1 MNQLTRL
8 HPDLERVLFAEDMI
22 AGLSKSPKATPPK
35 WFYDAAGS
43 ALFGEITRLEEYY
56 PTRTEMALLAEQAV
70 DIAQAVGPG
79 RTVVEYGSGSAAKA
93 IALLGALEAPAGY
106 LCVEIDPGAARAT
119 ANEVAATFPD
129 LPVRGVAGDFTHL
142 EGEVAA
148 GSRPR
153 LGFFPGST
161 IGNFPPEEAGPLLAA
176 MREHLG
182 PGGQLLLG
190 ADLIKDA
197 AVLEAAYDDALGV
210 TSRFNLNL
218 LARANREL
226 GADFDLEGFDHR
238 AVWNVAAARI
248 EMHLVASKDQTV
260 TIDGHRFAF
269 VAGETIHTESSYK
282 FDESRLKTL
291 ACTGGW
297 SIERLW
303 TTPDCPFALA
313 LLTASPR

>member
-8 HPDLERVLFAEDMI
+8 QPDLERALFAEDMI
-22 AGLSKSPKATPPK
+22 AGLSKAPKATPPK

-43 ALFGEITRLEEYY
+43 ALFGEITRLPEYY
-56 PTRTEMALLAEQAV
+56 PTRTEMALLAARGG
-70 DIAQAVGPG
+70 DIAAAIGPG

-93 IALLGALEAPAGY
+93 VALLGALESPAGY

-142 EGEVAA
+142 QDEVAA

-197 AVLEAAYDDALGV
+197 DVLEAAYDDAAGV
-210 TSRFNLNL
+210 TARFNLNL

-226 GADFDLEGFDHR
+226 GADFDLERFEHR
-238 AVWNVAAARI
+238 AVWNREAARI
-248 EMHLVASKDQTV
+248 EMHLVSPQAQTV
-260 TIDGHRFAF
+260 TIDGHSFDFA
-269 VAGETIHTESSYK
+269 AGETLHTESSYK
-282 FDESRLKTL
+282 FDETRLQAL
-291 ACTGGW
+291 ARAGGW
-297 SIERLW
+297 SIDRLW
-303 TTPDCPFALA
+303 IAPEHPFALA
-313 LLTASPR
+313 LLTA

>member
-8 HPDLERVLFAEDMI
+8 HPDLERALFAEDMI

-43 ALFGEITRLEEYY
+43 ALFGEITRLPEYY
-56 PTRTEMALLAEQAV
+56 PTRTEMALLDAQGG
-70 DIAQAVGPG
+70 DIAAAIGPG

-93 IALLGALEAPAGY
+93 IALLEALDAPAGY

-119 ANEVAATFPD
+119 AQEVQAAFPD

-142 EGEVAA
+142 EGEVTA

-182 PGGQLLLG
+182 PDGQLLLG

-197 AVLEAAYDDALGV
+197 DVLEAAYDDAAGV
-210 TSRFNLNL
+210 TARFNLNL
-218 LARANREL
+218 LERANREL
-226 GADFDLEGFDHR
+226 GADFDLSGFEHR
-238 AVWNVAAARI
+238 AVWNAEAGRI
-248 EMHLVASKDQTV
+248 EMHLVSRQAQSVTV
-260 TIDGHRFAF
+260 DGHRFDF
-269 VAGETIHTESSYK
+269 TTGETIHTESSYK
-282 FDESRLKTL
+282 FDETRLRAL
-291 ACTGGW
+291 AQAGGW
-297 SIERLW
+297 TISRLW
-303 TTPDCPFALA
+303 TAPAFPFALA
-313 LLTASPR
+313 LLT

>member
-8 HPDLERVLFAEDMI
+8 QPDLERALFAEDMI
-22 AGLSKSPKATPPK
+22 AGLSKTPKATPPK

-43 ALFGEITRLEEYY
+43 ALFGEITRLPEYY
-56 PTRTEMALLAEQAV
+56 PTRTEMALLAARGG
-70 DIAQAVGPG
+70 DIARAVGPG

-93 IALLGALEAPAGY
+93 IALLGALQAPAGY

-119 ANEVAATFPD
+119 AHEVELAFPD

-142 EGEVAA
+142 QGEVTA

-190 ADLIKDA
+190 ADLIKDKA
-197 AVLEAAYDDALGV
+197 ILEAAYDDAAGV
-210 TSRFNLNL
+210 TARFNLNL
-218 LARANREL
+218 LQRANREL
-226 GADFDLEGFDHR
+226 GADFDLAGFEHR
-238 AVWNVAAARI
+238 AIWNDASASI
-248 EMHLVASKDQTV
+248 EMHLVARHDQTV
-260 TIDGHRFAF
+260 TMDGHRFHFA
-269 VAGETIHTESSYK
+269 AGETIHTESSYK
-282 FDESRLKTL
+282 FDESRLKSL
-291 ACTGGW
+291 AYAGGW
-297 SIERLW
+297 AIDQLW
-303 TTPDCPFALA
+303 IALEQPFALA
-313 LLTASPR
+313 LLTADSR

>member
-1 MNQLTRL
+1 MNQLTGL
-8 HPDLERVLFAEDMI
+8 HSDLERALFAEDMI
-22 AGLSKSPKATPPK
+22 AGLSKSPKSTPPK

-56 PTRTEMALLAEQAV
+56 PTRTEMALLADKGG
-70 DIAQAVGPG
+70 DIAHAVGPG

-93 IALLGALEAPAGY
+93 IALLEALEAPAGY

-119 ANEVAATFPD
+119 AREVQAAFPE

-148 GSRPR
+148 GARPR

-190 ADLIKDA
+190 ADLIKDV

-210 TSRFNLNL
+210 TARFNLNL
-218 LARANREL
+218 LERANREL

-238 AVWNVAAARI
+238 AVWNDASARI
-248 EMHLVASKDQTV
+248 EMHLVARRPQTV
-260 TIDGHRFAF
+260 TIDGHCFTFAK
-269 VAGETIHTESSYK
+269 GETIHTESSYK
-282 FDESRLKTL
+282 FDESRLKSL
-291 ACTGGW
+291 ACAGGW
-297 SIERLW
+297 SVAKLW
-303 TTPDCPFALA
+303 VAPEHPFALA
-313 LLTASPR
+313 LLTA

>member
-8 HPDLERVLFAEDMI
+8 QPDLERALFAEDMI
-22 AGLSKSPKATPPK
+22 AGLSKTPKATPPK

-43 ALFGEITRLEEYY
+43 ALFGEITRLPEYY
-56 PTRTEMALLAEQAV
+56 PTRTEMALLAARGG
-70 DIAQAVGPG
+70 DIAAAIGPG

-93 IALLGALEAPAGY
+93 VALLGALESPAGY

-142 EGEVAA
+142 QGEVAA

-161 IGNFPPEEAGPLLAA
+161 IGTFPPEEAGPLLAA

-197 AVLEAAYDDALGV
+197 GVLEAAYDDAAGV
-210 TSRFNLNL
+210 TARFNLNL

-226 GADFDLEGFDHR
+226 GADFDLERFEHR
-238 AVWNVAAARI
+238 AVWNREAARI
-248 EMHLVASKDQTV
+248 EMHLASPQAQTV
-260 TIDGHRFAF
+260 TIDGHSFDFA
-269 VAGETIHTESSYK
+269 AGETLHTESSYK
-282 FDESRLKTL
+282 FDETRLQAL
-291 ACTGGW
+291 ARAGGW
-297 SIERLW
+297 SIDRLW
-303 TTPDCPFALA
+303 IAPEHPFALA
-313 LLTASPR
+313 LLTA

>member
-1 MNQLTRL
+1 
-8 HPDLERVLFAEDMI
+8 
-22 AGLSKSPKATPPK
+22 
-35 WFYDAAGS
+35 
-43 ALFGEITRLEEYY
+43 
-56 PTRTEMALLAEQAV
+56 MALLAARGG
-70 DIAQAVGPG
+70 DIAAAIGPG

-93 IALLGALEAPAGY
+93 VALLGALESPAGY

-142 EGEVAA
+142 QGEVAA

-197 AVLEAAYDDALGV
+197 GVLEAAYDDAAGV
-210 TSRFNLNL
+210 TARFNLNL

-226 GADFDLEGFDHR
+226 GADFDLERFEHR
-238 AVWNVAAARI
+238 AVWNREAARI
-248 EMHLVASKDQTV
+248 EMHLASPQAQTV
-260 TIDGHRFAF
+260 TIDGHSFDFA
-269 VAGETIHTESSYK
+269 AGETLHTESSYK
-282 FDESRLKTL
+282 FDETRLQAL
-291 ACTGGW
+291 ARAGGW
-297 SIERLW
+297 SIDRLW
-303 TTPDCPFALA
+303 IAPEHPFALA
-313 LLTASPR
+313 LLTA

>member
-8 HPDLERVLFAEDMI
+8 HPDLERALFAEDMI

-43 ALFGEITRLEEYY
+43 ALFGEITRLPEYY
-56 PTRTEMALLAEQAV
+56 PTRTEMALLDAQGG
-70 DIAQAVGPG
+70 DIAAAIGPG

-93 IALLGALEAPAGY
+93 IALLEALDAPAGY

-119 ANEVAATFPD
+119 AQEVQAAFPD

-142 EGEVAA
+142 EGEVTA

-161 IGNFPPEEAGPLLAA
+161 VGNFPPEEAGPLLAA

-197 AVLEAAYDDALGV
+197 DVLEAAYDDAAGV
-210 TSRFNLNL
+210 TARFNLNL
-218 LARANREL
+218 LERANREL
-226 GADFDLEGFDHR
+226 GADFDMGAFEHR
-238 AVWNVAAARI
+238 AVWNAEAARI
-248 EMHLVASKDQTV
+248 EMHLVAQRAQSV
-260 TIDGHRFAF
+260 TLDGQRFDFA
-269 VAGETIHTESSYK
+269 AGETIHTESSYK
-282 FDESRLKTL
+282 FDETRLRAL
-291 ACTGGW
+291 AQAGGW
-297 SIERLW
+297 TISRLW
-303 TTPDCPFALA
+303 TAPAFPFALA
-313 LLTASPR
+313 LLT

>member
-8 HPDLERVLFAEDMI
+8 HPDLERALFAEDMI

-43 ALFGEITRLEEYY
+43 ALFGEITRLPEYY
-56 PTRTEMALLAEQAV
+56 PTRTEMALLDAQGG
-70 DIAQAVGPG
+70 DIAAAIGPG

-93 IALLGALEAPAGY
+93 IALLEALDAPAGY

-119 ANEVAATFPD
+119 AQEVQAAFPD

-142 EGEVAA
+142 EGEVTA

-182 PGGQLLLG
+182 PDGQLLLG

-197 AVLEAAYDDALGV
+197 DVLEAAYDDAAGV
-210 TSRFNLNL
+210 TARFNLNL
-218 LARANREL
+218 LERANREL
-226 GADFDLEGFDHR
+226 GADFDLSGFEHR
-238 AVWNVAAARI
+238 AVWNAEAARI
-248 EMHLVASKDQTV
+248 EMHLVSRQAQSVTV
-260 TIDGHRFAF
+260 DGHRFDF
-269 VAGETIHTESSYK
+269 TTGETIHTESSYK
-282 FDESRLKTL
+282 FDETRLRAL
-291 ACTGGW
+291 AQAGGW
-297 SIERLW
+297 TISRLW
-303 TTPDCPFALA
+303 TAPAFPFALA
-313 LLTASPR
+313 LLT